1 MKQVKCKQC
10 GIILDSNIYA
20 LNRKLFGRAVKEA
33 ICISCMADYFS
44 CDTEDLLTKIEELKE
59 QGCTLFN

>member
-44 CDTEDLLTKIEELKE
+44 CDTEDLLIMFWKDPLRNTPE
-59 QGCTLFN
+59 